1 MTNRPP
7 AFHHADDTRSS
18 RDQHEQIDKALPV
31 IDPGMMRTMLPSP
44 YQPQQVGLPLVGFY
58 RLYEAQLRAERKSPN
73 TLRIYGDALGK
84 FKKWLEE
91 TYETPAT
98 LGDFTSTN
106 VRLFLGDAAERA
118 KWEGHPTL
126 EGITRE
132 KLSGSTIHQYV
143 RGLKTFGAWLERE
156 RYAAVHPLY
165 SVRPPRVDQKQLRPL
180 SEAEERAL
188 LDAYDDN
195 SPTECRLKAIFL
207 LLLDTGMRLSELTG
221 LKAENV
227 DLDHGFLLVMGKGRK
242 ERSIPFGFTTERV
255 LRKYVSF
262 SRATPALPS
271 VDEFFLSPDGYP
283 LTYNAVKMIFTRAAK
298 RSGIER
304 LHPHLLRHTYGIRA
318 QESGMPTI
326 TLQHYMGHSS
336 SKVTERYA
344 HAAQSER
351 LKRARGY
358 SPIDLLR
365 LRVSRPRP
373 GPRSRRLL
381 K

>member
-1 MTNRPP
+1 M
-7 AFHHADDTRSS
+7 
-18 RDQHEQIDKALPV
+18 
-31 IDPGMMRTMLPSP
+31 
-44 YQPQQVGLPLVGFY
+44 
-58 RLYEAQLRAERKSPN
+58 
-73 TLRIYGDALGK
+73 
-84 FKKWLEE
+84 
-91 TYETPAT
+91 
-98 LGDFTSTN
+98 
-106 VRLFLGDAAERA
+106 
-118 KWEGHPTL
+118 
-126 EGITRE
+126 
-132 KLSGSTIHQYV
+132 
-143 RGLKTFGAWLERE
+143 
-156 RYAAVHPLY
+156 
-165 SVRPPRVDQKQLRPL
+165 DQKELRPL
-180 SEAEERAL
+180 TEAEERAL

-195 SPTECRLKAIFL
+195 NPTDCRLKAIFL
-207 LLLDTGMRLSELTG
+207 LLLDTGMRLGELTG

-227 DLDHGFLLVMGKGRK
+227 DLDHGFLIVMGKGRK

-262 SRATPALPS
+262 CRPTPALPS

-283 LTYNAVKMIFTRAAK
+283 LTYNAVKMIFKRAAK
-298 RSGIER
+298 RAGIER

-318 QESGMPTI
+318 QEGGMPTL

-358 SPIDLLR
+358 SPIDQLR

-373 GPRSRRLL
+373 GQARKEPL